1 MRGKPGGIRSC
12 GQRVAQTAVG
22 PWIPGRL
29 SRAGSSTAASGLL
42 SEGGAPKTW
51 CRDAITGLH
60 GDRPMANSRT
70 AMVRI
75 AEHETHRLPAVKQP
89 PCEVAWVGRGSR
101 GGRQAGPQQFEN
113 QSIAVKPRER
123 IP

>member
-1 MRGKPGGIRSC
+1 
-12 GQRVAQTAVG
+12 
-22 PWIPGRL
+22 
-29 SRAGSSTAASGLL
+29 
-42 SEGGAPKTW
+42 
-51 CRDAITGLH
+51 
-60 GDRPMANSRT
+60 
-70 AMVRI
+70 MVRI

-123 IP
+123 IPFSSTAPSMLDIKPGLV